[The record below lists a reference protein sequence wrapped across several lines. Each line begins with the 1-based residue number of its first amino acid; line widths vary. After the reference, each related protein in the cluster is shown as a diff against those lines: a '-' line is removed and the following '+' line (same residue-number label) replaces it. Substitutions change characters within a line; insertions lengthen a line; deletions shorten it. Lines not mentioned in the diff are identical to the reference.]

1 MDSDDIRSV
10 GVIPTCYGRNIWFAK
25 VIKDPKTAR
34 ATGLSC
40 PNRSICNFKRNETRK
55 KYATPSVPWLTPS
68 PISSRGR
75 EGLWCGRMAEEK
87 RMFAWLASS
96 VCTAS
101 LLVPYES
108 SRAVFRMGLESRIAR
123 AILWW
128 ILQDPQS
135 AFVEMVHT
143 THLVDADMAGERKA
157 GGVILSSARKIPHF
171 TKDASKPFCD
181 IRFICILY
189 LSAKTSV
196 LRDEESTSIFI
207 SSNAKGYHAT
217 ARLTCL
223 NIVSHKT
230 VTIANLTVVAR
241 RLLSSAGVGFK
252 GRFSTRLAVDDDV
265 DVAMDD
271 GHTPLHRGFS

>member
-10 GVIPTCYGRNIWFAK
+10 GVIPTCYG
-25 VIKDPKTAR
+25 
-34 ATGLSC
+34 TGIRVGTYGLQKSLKIPRLLEQLGC
-40 PNRSICNFKRNETRK
+40 RVPIGQSAILNGTRQEK
-55 KYATPSVPWLTPS
+55 NTPSVPWLTPS

-87 RMFAWLASS
+87 RMFAWRKWRPVS
-96 VCTAS
+96 VQHRFS
-101 LLVPYES
+101 FVPYES

-171 TKDASKPFCD
+171 TKD
-181 IRFICILY
+181 
-189 LSAKTSV
+189 
-196 LRDEESTSIFI
+196 
-207 SSNAKGYHAT
+207 
-217 ARLTCL
+217 
-223 NIVSHKT
+223 VS
-230 VTIANLTVVAR
+230 
-241 RLLSSAGVGFK
+241 GVSGDRPEVIQAPDLQDCF
-252 GRFSTRLAVDDDV
+252 L
-265 DVAMDD
+265 
-271 GHTPLHRGFS
+271 